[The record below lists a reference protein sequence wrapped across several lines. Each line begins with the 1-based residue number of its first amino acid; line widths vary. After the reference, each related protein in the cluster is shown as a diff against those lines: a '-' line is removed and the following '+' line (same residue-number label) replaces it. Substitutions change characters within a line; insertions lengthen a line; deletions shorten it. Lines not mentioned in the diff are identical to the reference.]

1 MNLTLIEINDLAL
14 RWQSEDL
21 VHETPAWALIDE
33 PLALGQEALQQ
44 ARLQPRKINN
54 QFWQQLSTDAM
65 PGATQDIRHHAD
77 LAFRQLCDIHQQAQS
92 EAYVFCMPAHYE
104 RPQLS
109 LLLGLAEAAS
119 MTVKALVDPGVLLT
133 RLADTAAPLALY
145 LDCSLHGVSLTA
157 VSNLSQVSREKAL
170 LVHPKGVLSVVDRLA
185 NQAAKKLIQSQ
196 RFDPLHHAATEQQ
209 LFSQLFGSLNDHSCL
224 GSKPIQLQYDAIAY
238 DLALSDNEQR
248 AATIDVL
255 PDIVRHIQSET
266 TSTAE
271 LMISHRAAMLP
282 GLLDAVSL
290 IPSIKVTTLASETLF
305 KAFDAAGDILASR
318 QDNNQ
323 LIYQMPSPASQSLQ
337 NSDAHDDHYRI
348 THILYRGVA
357 TAVEAYRT
365 DPSAQLTLEQDANG
379 HWNLVPGS
387 TPVALNQKTLSQR
400 QSLSIGDRVT
410 FGDRS
415 FEFIQVR

>member
-1 MNLTLIEINDLAL
+1 
-14 RWQSEDL
+14 
-21 VHETPAWALIDE
+21 V
-33 PLALGQEALQQ
+33 
-44 ARLQPRKINN
+44 
-54 QFWQQLSTDAM
+54 
-65 PGATQDIRHHAD
+65 
-77 LAFRQLCDIHQQAQS
+77 
-92 EAYVFCMPAHYE
+92 Y
-104 RPQLS
+104 
-109 LLLGLAEAAS
+109 
-119 MTVKALVDPGVLLT
+119 
-133 RLADTAAPLALY
+133 
-145 LDCSLHGVSLTA
+145 
-157 VSNLSQVSREKAL
+157 
-170 LVHPKGVLSVVDRLA
+170 
-185 NQAAKKLIQSQ
+185 
-196 RFDPLHHAATEQQ
+196 
-209 LFSQLFGSLNDHSCL
+209 
-224 GSKPIQLQYDAIAY
+224 
-238 DLALSDNEQR
+238 
-248 AATIDVL
+248 
-255 PDIVRHIQSET
+255 
-266 TSTAE
+266 
-271 LMISHRAAMLP
+271 
-282 GLLDAVSL
+282 L

-305 KAFDAAGDILASR
+305 KAFDAAGDILAGR